1 MYILELDLMK
11 CWIDLLDL
19 IVFVRVVVEFKDL
32 VMELWIKMC

>member
-19 IVFVRVVVEFKDL
+19 IVFIRVVVEFKDL